1 MVAGAE
7 SMHRDLWLLGEVDPD
22 DEFAFEEHA
31 YLRTHGQDRLGPSRF
46 RWSAR
51 QLADLTALFHGDDA
65 DGARQRIGRDLAR
78 FLSGLSFTPD
88 EAELQAADDL
98 GEEVLFTV
106 RSVAPELYTLPW
118 ELVRTGASDTFLADH
133 PSVMVRHAVPGLP
146 TRALPAM
153 PEHPGV
159 LLAWSDAGGR
169 VPNAAMKA
177 TLEAACEAGGVAFLE
192 LPRVHA
198 GALQDRLDDAPFSV
212 VHLLCHGVP
221 PRKPGE
227 PTMLAWGDGSHKPVT
242 AVALAKLLRPYRDR
256 VRMVVLSVC
265 GSGDASQDGLFLGSV
280 AQEIHKQGIP
290 TVVSSRY
297 RLSIPGA
304 TRLVKA
310 LYDKLLREGW
320 SLERSVRHAR
330 MRLFR
335 ADELGETHE
344 GDAYGVQLY
353 THALEACGPDG
364 GGKDGERPVL
374 GTYPFG
380 TPQAPAPAI
389 EPPQQ
394 VLTIVPAATPEARKA
409 QKEALLAALRM
420 LTEDPAA
427 ELLELEAADAPAES
441 PEGAL

>member
-1 MVAGAE
+1 MQRE
-7 SMHRDLWLLGEVDPD
+7 LSFLPETEVDED
-22 DEFAFEEHA
+22 AFALEDRA
-31 YLRTHGQDRLGPSRF
+31 YLRSEGPDRLGPSRF
-46 RWSAR
+46 QWSAR
-51 QLADLTALFHGDDA
+51 QLADLTALFLGEEA
-65 DGARQRIGRDLAR
+65 DGARQRIGRDLSR
-78 FLSGLSFTPD
+78 FLSGLAFTPS
-88 EAELQAADDL
+88 ENELQSADDL
-98 GEEVLFTV
+98 GEEVVFTI
-106 RSVAPELYTLPW
+106 RSSAPELYTLPW
-118 ELVRTGASDTFLADH
+118 EIVRTDGSDTFLADH

-146 TRALPAM
+146 TRALPAV

-159 LLAWSDAGGR
+159 LLCWSDAGGR
-169 VPNAAMKA
+169 VPSTSMTANVR
-177 TLEAACEAGGVAFLE
+177 AACEAANVAFLE

-198 GALQDRLDDAPFSV
+198 GALQDALDDAPFSV

-221 PRKPGE
+221 PRKRGE
-227 PTMLAWGDGSHKPVT
+227 PAMLAWGDGSHKPVT
-242 AVALAKLLRPYRDR
+242 AIALAKLLRPYRDR

-265 GSGDASQDGLFLGSV
+265 GSGDSSQDALFLGSV
-280 AQEIHKQGIP
+280 AQEVHKQGIP

-330 MRLFR
+330 MRLLR

-344 GDAYGVQLY
+344 GDAYGLQLY

-380 TPQAPAPAI
+380 TPQAPAPVI

-394 VLTIVPAATPEARKA
+394 LVTIVPAATPEARAA

-420 LTEDPAA
+420 LTEDPNAA
-427 ELLELEAADAPAES
+427 VLEPEVGAPVAATEEAVR
-441 PEGAL
+441 